1 MYHAPRYDR
10 ALLLG
15 EKRNEILTLDEVRQ
29 YGQDSFGDPDYVC
42 VYGLTPPQWYAR
54 GARLLGRTAVECTRD
69 PLASLIARDVAALA
83 DVAGTTSRLA
93 VDLFAGSASTLYWIT
108 RQTRARRGIGFELD
122 PAVFRL
128 SAENLARLG
137 LDLDL
142 RPQDYAEG
150 LAALGQ
156 PGEDL
161 LIVFVAPPWGDALRE
176 GAGLD
181 LDRTQPPVAE
191 AVGAVTRVLG
201 HRLLLFA
208 VQLYERVEPA
218 SLAALAARFDWSAT
232 YVYGL
237 NEPGHNHGLL
247 LGTHG
252 WSPALGPG

>member
-42 VYGLTPPQWYAR
+42 VYGLTPAQWYAR
-54 GARLLGRTAVECTRD
+54 G
-69 PLASLIARDVAALA
+69 ASLIARDVAALA
-83 DVAGTTSRLA
+83 DAAGTTSRLA
-93 VDLFAGSASTLYWIT
+93 VDLFAGSANTLYWIT
-108 RQTRARRGIGFELD
+108 RQARARRGAGFELD

-128 SAENLARLG
+128 SAENLACLG
-137 LDLDL
+137 LDIEL

-181 LDRTQPPVAE
+181 LGRTQPPVAE

-208 VQLYERVEPA
+208 VQLHERTEPA
-218 SLAALAARFDWSAT
+218 SLAVLTARFDWSVT
-232 YVYGL
+232 HIYGL
-237 NEPGHNHGLL
+237 NEPGHNHGVL

-252 WSPALGPG
+252 WSPAPGPG

>member
-42 VYGLTPPQWYAR
+42 VYGLTPVQWYAR

-83 DVAGTTSRLA
+83 DAAGTTSRLA

-108 RQTRARRGIGFELD
+108 RQARARRGIGFELD

-137 LDLDL
+137 LDLD
-142 RPQDYAEG
+142 RPGATPS
-150 LAALGQ
+150 AR
-156 PGEDL
+156 
-161 LIVFVAPPWGDALRE
+161 APDWTWTAPSRRWRRPSARSP
-176 GAGLD
+176 A
-181 LDRTQPPVAE
+181 RS
-191 AVGAVTRVLG
+191 VTGCCCSR
-201 HRLLLFA
+201 
-208 VQLYERVEPA
+208 
-218 SLAALAARFDWSAT
+218 SSCT
-232 YVYGL
+232 S
-237 NEPGHNHGLL
+237 
-247 LGTHG
+247 G
-252 WSPALGPG
+252 WSRPHWPR